1 MAAIV
6 NTTNPNITANGIPVI
21 HVCPPAPSETLN
33 CPSCARKITIARPF
47 TKPNITGYGIMRI
60 NLPHRNRPTLICIRP
75 INTTVANKYSTPWS
89 TTNDTITTAKAPVA
103 PEIMPGRPPNTA
115 VISPTI
121 KAEYSPTNGCTCAT
135 KAKATA
141 SGTRANATVS
151 PDKISVF
158 PLSNFIFFPNTN
170 VPLNIFEPRYIEMI
184 NDSMKSSRLIGMVQP
199 KKNTGGSTD
208 GLYDIGCLGKI
219 TSFSETEDG
228 RYLIVLN
235 GLSRFK
241 IVEEIKNDK
250 LYREC
255 KISFEE
261 FENDTNTNKEDIKFS
276 DLKLI
281 FKDFKSFFEKRG
293 FAINWNEL
301 EKQSL
306 EQTINALA
314 MASPFSLEEKQILL
328 ETKNLSLRKD
338 KLEEILKT
346 YVLDNFEN
354 STLQ

>member
-1 MAAIV
+1 M
-6 NTTNPNITANGIPVI
+6 NKKEKFPN
-21 HVCPPAPSETLN
+21 
-33 CPSCARKITIARPF
+33 
-47 TKPNITGYGIMRI
+47 
-60 NLPHRNRPTLICIRP
+60 
-75 INTTVANKYSTPWS
+75 
-89 TTNDTITTAKAPVA
+89 
-103 PEIMPGRPPNTA
+103 
-115 VISPTI
+115 
-121 KAEYSPTNGCTCAT
+121 
-135 KAKATA
+135 
-141 SGTRANATVS
+141 
-151 PDKISVF
+151 KISVF
-158 PLSNFIFFPNTN
+158 PLWNFIFFPNTN

-199 KKNTGGSTD
+199 KKNMGSSTN